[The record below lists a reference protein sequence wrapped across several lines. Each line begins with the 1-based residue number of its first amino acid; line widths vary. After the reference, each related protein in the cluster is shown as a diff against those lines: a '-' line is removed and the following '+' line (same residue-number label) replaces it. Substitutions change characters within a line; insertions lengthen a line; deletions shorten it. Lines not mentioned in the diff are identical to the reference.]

1 LPGISDPMSGCGDF
15 DVRGGAA
22 NASQKIKIN
31 AE

>member
-1 LPGISDPMSGCGDF
+1 MSGCGDF